1 MLSATAEML
10 PPALVLPVSA
20 SRSEQLPLADEVGTR
35 ALLIGPPQSGKTSL
49 LLQFAY
55 ARARRGL
62 TTLFVCHSRE
72 KMWAQRLSLVVVVV
86 VGLGLVRQGVGVPR
100 ATMNVPRV
108 QSLAVLRRVH
118 IKYIKSDRELRE
130 LLIGFHLGSEG
141 LPHTLIIDDLPAI
154 IADPASG
161 PDVASPLQGS
171 PAGPSPSK
179 AAAYAN
185 MHLAL
190 AAGLAAHAADH
201 MDATHDGPPPATG
214 HTALASSSNGGD
226 GAGAP
231 RARAVLLV
239 SCSAPT
245 ADTVQLLSRW
255 LPAQLRVARTS
266 AHGVGT
272 PGSQPHATYTLSST
286 HALAPPDV
294 GGLEPPHPS
303 LRVPPELRPAQYS
316 LASEGR
322 LVQVERSPSASGADA
337 LPPRTPTASLRPPI
351 RHAFEAAG

>member
-10 PPALVLPVSA
+10 PPALFLPVSA

-72 KMWAQRLSLVVVVV
+72 KMWAQRPA
-86 VGLGLVRQGVGVPR
+86 RPR
-100 ATMNVPRV
+100 SGDEEDEAQN
-108 QSLAVLRRVH
+108 LAVLRRVH

-179 AAAYAN
+179 AAV
-185 MHLAL
+185 MHSLLPSMAV
-190 AAGLAAHAADH
+190 ACAC
-201 MDATHDGPPPATG
+201 
-214 HTALASSSNGGD
+214 
-226 GAGAP
+226 AP
-231 RARAVLLV
+231 R
-239 SCSAPT
+239 
-245 ADTVQLLSRW
+245 
-255 LPAQLRVARTS
+255 
-266 AHGVGT
+266 
-272 PGSQPHATYTLSST
+272 
-286 HALAPPDV
+286 
-294 GGLEPPHPS
+294 
-303 LRVPPELRPAQYS
+303 
-316 LASEGR
+316 
-322 LVQVERSPSASGADA
+322 
-337 LPPRTPTASLRPPI
+337 
-351 RHAFEAAG
+351 

>member
-10 PPALVLPVSA
+10 PPALFLPVSA

-72 KMWAQRLSLVVVVV
+72 KMWAQRPA
-86 VGLGLVRQGVGVPR
+86 RPR
-100 ATMNVPRV
+100 SGDEEDEAQN
-108 QSLAVLRRVH
+108 LAVLRRVH

-130 LLIGFHLGSEG
+130 LLIGYHLGSEG

-245 ADTVQLLSRW
+245 ADMVQLLSRW

-322 LVQVERSPSASGADA
+322 LVQEERSPSASGADA

>member
-10 PPALVLPVSA
+10 PPALFLPVSA

-72 KMWAQRLSLVVVVV
+72 KMWAQRPA
-86 VGLGLVRQGVGVPR
+86 RPR
-100 ATMNVPRV
+100 SGDEEDEAQN
-108 QSLAVLRRVH
+108 LAVLRRVH

-130 LLIGFHLGSEG
+130 LLIGYHLGSEG

-245 ADTVQLLSRW
+245 ADMVQLLSRW

-322 LVQVERSPSASGADA
+322 LVQEEPSPSASGADA

>member
-10 PPALVLPVSA
+10 PPALFLPVSA

-72 KMWAQRLSLVVVVV
+72 KMWAQRPA
-86 VGLGLVRQGVGVPR
+86 RPR
-100 ATMNVPRV
+100 SGDEEDEAQN
-108 QSLAVLRRVH
+108 LAVLRRVH

-130 LLIGFHLGSEG
+130 LLIGYHLGSEG

-245 ADTVQLLSRW
+245 ADMVQLLSRW

-266 AHGVGT
+266 AHSVGT

-322 LVQVERSPSASGADA
+322 LVQEERSPSASGADA